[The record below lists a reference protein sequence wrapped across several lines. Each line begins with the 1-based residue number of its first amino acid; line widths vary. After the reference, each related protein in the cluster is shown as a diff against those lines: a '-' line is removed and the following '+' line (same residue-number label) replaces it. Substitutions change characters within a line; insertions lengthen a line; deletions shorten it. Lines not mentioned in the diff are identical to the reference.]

1 MCYRFYIDL
10 FFKKRIKK
18 EITDRGILVP
28 DGVFAALSEPRDV
41 LPSENAL
48 VIAGPAVNPEQTGIP
63 GPGQSA
69 TLSATSMGWGFSSPV
84 SKGLLA
90 NARSESVREKPT
102 FRESAL
108 LRRCAI
114 PASGFYEWDEH
125 KARYRFFRTD
135 EELLWLAGIYRMENG
150 LKRFTVLT
158 REAAGAMIPIHPR
171 MPVTLSGS
179 EIGTWISDAGFMDD
193 LFRREPGYIMREQDA
208 GQISM
213 KLGI

>member
-28 DGVFAALSEPRDV
+28 DGVFSTLSEPRDV

-48 VIAGPAVNPEQTGIP
+48 VIAGPGLGQGTNPDHGH
-63 GPGQSA
+63 SA
-69 TLSATSMGWGFSSPV
+69 ALSAASMGWGFSSPI

-114 PASGFYEWDEH
+114 PASGFYEWDEN
-125 KARYRFFRTD
+125 KARYRFYRTD

>member
-10 FFKKRIKK
+10 FFKKKVKK
-18 EITDRGILVP
+18 EITDKGILVP
-28 DGVFAALSEPRDV
+28 AEGLAGLSEPRDV
-41 LPSENAL
+41 LPTENAL
-48 VIAGPAVNPEQTGIP
+48 VIAGSA
-63 GPGQSA
+63 PGQSYGQVGALTAA
-69 TLSATSMGWGFSSPV
+69 TMGWGFSSPV

-90 NARSESVREKPT
+90 NARSETVRSKPT
-102 FRESAL
+102 FSESAL

-114 PASGFYEWDEH
+114 PASGFYEWDES
-125 KARYRFFRTD
+125 KARYKFFRKD
-135 EELLWLAGIYRMENG
+135 DDLLWLAGIYRTENG
-150 LKRFTVLT
+150 QNKFTVLT

-179 EIGTWISDAGFMDD
+179 DIDTWIRDAGFMDE

-213 KLGI
+213 LL

>member
-10 FFKKRIKK
+10 FFKNRVKK
-18 EITDRGILVP
+18 EMTDRGILVP
-28 DGVFAALSEPRDV
+28 DGDFTTLSSPRDV

-48 VIAGPAVNPEQTGIP
+48 VIAGSRAAG
-63 GPGQSA
+63 
-69 TLSATSMGWGFSSPV
+69 TLTAEGMGWGFANPV

-90 NARSESVREKPT
+90 NARSESIREKPT
-102 FRESAL
+102 FRESAY

-125 KARYRFFRTD
+125 RARYKFFRTD
-135 EELLWLAGIYRMENG
+135 EELLWLAGIYRIENG

-158 REAAGAMIPIHPR
+158 REAAGVMVPVHPR
-171 MPVTLSGS
+171 MPVTLSGF

-193 LFRREPGYIMREQDA
+193 LFRREPRYLSKLQDG

-213 KLGI
+213 DLGI